1 MIGKS
6 KLPPDTAVLNVYENP
21 VFSFL
26 SRTSN
31 RAYNENHSTKGTIM
45 NPALKQAIIEG
56 VSLCLVTFG
65 VTGVGFLTVKLCTKV
80 YGPIEVQ
87 IKD

>member
-1 MIGKS
+1 
-6 KLPPDTAVLNVYENP
+6 
-21 VFSFL
+21 
-26 SRTSN
+26 
-31 RAYNENHSTKGTIM
+31 M